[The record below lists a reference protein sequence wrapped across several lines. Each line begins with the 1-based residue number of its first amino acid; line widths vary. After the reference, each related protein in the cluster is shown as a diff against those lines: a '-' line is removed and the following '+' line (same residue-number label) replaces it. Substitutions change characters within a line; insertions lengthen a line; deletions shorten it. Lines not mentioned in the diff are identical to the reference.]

1 LRTRK
6 RRLYWDSCCFIA
18 LFDEKPTIPEAQLDA
33 LRATFEDMLAGKLRI
48 ITSDMYR
55 AEVFGPDK
63 AQAAAVAEQFEACP
77 YFEIVP
83 MRTLAYDLAGEMRQR
98 CQAAKPSRKLKTPDA
113 LHVASGTIA
122 HAEEIWT
129 TDEKLVNY
137 YEAGLLTKTKVC
149 VPYLPQMRLAF

>member
-1 LRTRK
+1 MRG
-6 RRLYWDSCCFIA
+6 SCGLSRVTCTG
-18 LFDEKPTIPEAQLDA
+18 P
-33 LRATFEDMLAGKLRI
+33 
-48 ITSDMYR
+48 
-55 AEVFGPDK
+55 EVFGPDK

-83 MRTLAYDLAGEMRQR
+83 LRTQAYDLAGEMRRR

-129 TDEKLVNY
+129 TDEKLVSC
-137 YEAGLLTKTKVC
+137 YEAGLLTRTRVC
-149 VPYLPQMRLAF
+149 APYLNQMRLAF